1 MAVEDVLDD
10 SEPEPGAAFF
20 PARRD
25 VDPVEPLGQPRQ
37 MLRRDAGPIV
47 DHRDG
52 VAPGLAAERG
62 DVLGLDL
69 HVAAALAIFERVLHQ
84 VLEYLEQLVAVAALA
99 WGCATAAAPPPAP
112 PPPPVVTGPPPPDV
126 FESPDF
132 IVVIPKTPETSAT
145 LAARYLGD
153 VAKAW
158 MIEEY
163 TGAATFAPGQ
173 QAVIPRKS
181 WNPAGVTAS
190 GYRLVP
196 ILVYHN
202 MDAQPKGRL
211 VQSASS
217 FEQQMRYLKTEGYRT
232 LTLAEFLEFTRLDR
246 QLPKKSVVLTFDDGY
261 KSFKQYAYPVL
272 KELGFTATLF
282 VYTDYVGA
290 GRNALSWP
298 DIKALQAEGFD
309 IQAHSKTHG
318 DLRRAPGETQVQF
331 DQRMQAELAQPREL
345 FRRHLGQVPETIAYP
360 YGRWDA
366 DVLKHVKAAGYV
378 AAFTVRRQG
387 NPAFVSPLTIHR
399 SQIYADMT
407 LDEFAKNL
415 TLFQEEDLR

>member
-1 MAVEDVLDD
+1 MTR
-10 SEPEPGAAFF
+10 
-20 PARRD
+20 PA
-25 VDPVEPLGQPRQ
+25 L
-37 MLRRDAGPIV
+37 LLIV
-47 DHRDG
+47 
-52 VAPGLAAERG
+52 
-62 DVLGLDL
+62 
-69 HVAAALAIFERVLHQ
+69 
-84 VLEYLEQLVAVAALA
+84 VAVVA
-99 WGCATAAAPPPAP
+99 WGCASAAPPPTP
-112 PPPPVVTGPPPPDV
+112 PPAAPVATGPPAPDV

-153 VAKAW
+153 AAKAW
-158 MIEEY
+158 MIEEF
-163 TGAATFAPGQ
+163 TGAGTFAPGQ
-173 QAVIPRKS
+173 QAVIPRKA

-202 MDAQPKGRL
+202 LDAQPKGRL

-217 FEQQMRYLKTEGYRT
+217 FEQQMRYLKAEGYHT
-232 LTLAEFLEFTRLDR
+232 LTLTQFLEFTRLER
-246 QLPKKSVVLTFDDGY
+246 QLPRKSVVLTFDDGY
-261 KSFKQYAYPVL
+261 KSFKQFAYPVL

-290 GRNALSWP
+290 GRNALSWA

-318 DLRRAPGETQVQF
+318 DLRRAPGETAAQF
-331 DQRMQAELAQPREL
+331 AQRMHSELAQPRDL
-345 FRRHLGQVPETIAYP
+345 FKRQLGQVPETIAYP

-366 DVLKHVKAAGYV
+366 DVLKQVQATGYV
-378 AAFTVRRQG
+378 AGFTVRRQG

-399 SQIYADMT
+399 SQIYADMS
-407 LDEFAKNL
+407 LDEFVKNL
-415 TLFQEEDLR
+415 TLYQEEDLR

>member
-1 MAVEDVLDD
+1 MT
-10 SEPEPGAAFF
+10 
-20 PARRD
+20 PASSQ
-25 VDPVEPLGQPRQ
+25 VWSQA
-37 MLRRDAGPIV
+37 LRLV
-47 DHRDG
+47 
-52 VAPGLAAERG
+52 V
-62 DVLGLDL
+62 
-69 HVAAALAIFERVLHQ
+69 VAAV
-84 VLEYLEQLVAVAALA
+84 A
-99 WGCATAAAPPPAP
+99 WGCATTASPPSPPA
-112 PPPPVVTGPPPPDV
+112 PVVTGPPPPEV

-153 VAKAW
+153 AGKAW
-158 MIEEY
+158 MIEEF
-163 TGAATFAPGQ
+163 TGAGAFAPGQ
-173 QAVIPRKS
+173 QAVIPRKA

-217 FEQQMRYLKTEGYRT
+217 FEQQMRYLKTEGYHT
-232 LTLAEFLEFTRLDR
+232 LTLAEFLEFTRLNR
-246 QLPKKSVVLTFDDGY
+246 QLPRKSMVLTFDDGY

-290 GRNALSWP
+290 GRNALSWQE
-298 DIKALQAEGFD
+298 IKALQTEGFD

-318 DLRRAPGETQVQF
+318 DLRRAPGETQAQF
-331 DQRMQAELAQPREL
+331 DQRMQAELVQPREL
-345 FRRHLGQVPETIAYP
+345 FRRQLGQVPETIAYP

-366 DVLKHVKAAGYV
+366 DVLKQVKAAGYV

-387 NPAFVSPLTIHR
+387 NPAFISPLTIHR

>member
-1 MAVEDVLDD
+1 MRA
-10 SEPEPGAAFF
+10 G
-20 PARRD
+20 RR
-25 VDPVEPLGQPRQ
+25 
-37 MLRRDAGPIV
+37 
-47 DHRDG
+47 G
-52 VAPGLAAERG
+52 VWL
-62 DVLGLDL
+62 L
-69 HVAAALAIFERVLHQ
+69 
-84 VLEYLEQLVAVAALA
+84 AVAALA

-126 FESPDF
+126 FESADF

-202 MDAQPKGRL
+202 LDAQPKGRL

-217 FEQQMRYLKTEGYRT
+217 FEQQMRYLKAEGYHT
-232 LTLAEFLEFTRLDR
+232 LTLEEFLEFTRLDR

-290 GRNALSWP
+290 GRNALSWS

-318 DLRRAPGETQVQF
+318 DLRRAPGEKQTQF

-345 FRRHLGQVPETIAYP
+345 FRRQLGQPPETIAYP

-378 AAFTVRRQG
+378 AAFTVRREG

>member
-1 MAVEDVLDD
+1 M
-10 SEPEPGAAFF
+10 
-20 PARRD
+20 
-25 VDPVEPLGQPRQ
+25 Q
-37 MLRRDAGPIV
+37 AG
-47 DHRDG
+47 R
-52 VAPGLAAERG
+52 
-62 DVLGLDL
+62 
-69 HVAAALAIFERVLHQ
+69 RVLW
-84 VLEYLEQLVAVAALA
+84 LVAVAAVA
-99 WGCATAAAPPPAP
+99 WGCATAAAPPPASP
-112 PPPPVVTGPPPPDV
+112 PVPVVTGPPPPEV

-145 LAARYLGD
+145 LATRYLGD

-163 TGAATFAPGQ
+163 TGSTTFAPGQ
-173 QAVIPRKS
+173 PAVIPRKP

-211 VQSASS
+211 VQSAAS

-232 LTLAEFLEFTRLDR
+232 LTLAEFLEFTRLNR

-261 KSFKQYAYPVL
+261 KSFKQFAYPVL

-290 GRNALSWP
+290 GRNALSWS

-318 DLRRAPGETQVQF
+318 DLRRAPGETQAQF

-345 FRRHLGQVPETIAYP
+345 FRRQLGQAPETIAYP

-366 DVLKHVKAAGYV
+366 DVLKHVKGAGYV

-407 LDEFAKNL
+407 LDDFAKNL

>member
-1 MAVEDVLDD
+1 MRA
-10 SEPEPGAAFF
+10 G
-20 PARRD
+20 RR
-25 VDPVEPLGQPRQ
+25 
-37 MLRRDAGPIV
+37 
-47 DHRDG
+47 
-52 VAPGLAAERG
+52 GLW
-62 DVLGLDL
+62 
-69 HVAAALAIFERVLHQ
+69 
-84 VLEYLEQLVAVAALA
+84 LVAVAALA
-99 WGCATAAAPPPAP
+99 FGCATAAAPPAAA

-173 QAVIPRKS
+173 PAVIPRKP

-282 VYTDYVGA
+282 V
-290 GRNALSWP
+290 
-298 DIKALQAEGFD
+298 
-309 IQAHSKTHG
+309 
-318 DLRRAPGETQVQF
+318 
-331 DQRMQAELAQPREL
+331 
-345 FRRHLGQVPETIAYP
+345 
-360 YGRWDA
+360 
-366 DVLKHVKAAGYV
+366 
-378 AAFTVRRQG
+378 
-387 NPAFVSPLTIHR
+387 
-399 SQIYADMT
+399 
-407 LDEFAKNL
+407 
-415 TLFQEEDLR
+415 